1 MNAII
6 YDGIASGRKRTIS
19 KNFLPVNFLVDI
31 NQAGTKP
38 RIREKKTVKKTRYN
52 VFNEYPK
59 RRLFHRY
66 VKFSKL
72 KPITLYRR

>member
-1 MNAII
+1 MMVLL
-6 YDGIASGRKRTIS
+6 GRKRTMS
-19 KNFLPVNFLVDI
+19 KNFLPVSFLVDI

-72 KPITLYRR
+72 KPNTLYSR

>member
-1 MNAII
+1 VNAII
-6 YDGIASGRKRTIS
+6 YDGIASGRKRAMS

-72 KPITLYRR
+72 KPITLYSR

>member
-1 MNAII
+1 VNAII

-31 NQAGTKP
+31 NQAGTIP
-38 RIREKKTVKKTRYN
+38 RIKEKNTVKKTRYN

-59 RRLFHRY
+59 RRLFNRY
-66 VKFSKL
+66 VKLSKF

>member
-1 MNAII
+1 VNAIT
-6 YDGIASGRKRTIS
+6 YDGVASGRKRTKS

-31 NQAGTKP
+31 NQAGTIP

-66 VKFSKL
+66 VKLSKL
-72 KPITLYRR
+72 KPTTLYRR

>member
-1 MNAII
+1 VNAII

-31 NQAGTKP
+31 NQAGTIP
-38 RIREKKTVKKTRYN
+38 RIKEKNTVKKTRYN

-59 RRLFHRY
+59 RMLFHRY
-66 VKFSKL
+66 VKLSKF

>member
-6 YDGIASGRKRTIS
+6 YDGIARGRKRTMS
-19 KNFLPVNFLVDI
+19 KNFLPVNFLVDM

-72 KPITLYRR
+72 KPITLYSR

>member
-1 MNAII
+1 M
-6 YDGIASGRKRTIS
+6 YDGIASGRKRTKS

-31 NQAGTKP
+31 NQAGTIP

-66 VKFSKL
+66 VKLSKL
-72 KPITLYRR
+72 KPTTLYRR

>member
-1 MNAII
+1 M

-31 NQAGTKP
+31 NQAGTIP
-38 RIREKKTVKKTRYN
+38 RIREKKTVKETRYN

-66 VKFSKL
+66 VKLSKL
-72 KPITLYRR
+72 KPTTLYKR

>member
-1 MNAII
+1 M

-31 NQAGTKP
+31 NQAGTIP
-38 RIREKKTVKKTRYN
+38 RIREKKTVKETRYN

-66 VKFSKL
+66 VKLSKL
-72 KPITLYRR
+72 KPTTLYRR